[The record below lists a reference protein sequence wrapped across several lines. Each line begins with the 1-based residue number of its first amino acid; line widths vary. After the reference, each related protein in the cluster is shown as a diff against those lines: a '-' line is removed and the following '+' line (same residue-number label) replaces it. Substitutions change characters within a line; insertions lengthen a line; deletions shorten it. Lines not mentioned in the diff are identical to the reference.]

1 MSTEAQ
7 PAITLTSAAAAEVK
21 SMQSNKPEDAGKP
34 LRVFIERGGC
44 SGMQYSMVFDEVRD
58 GDAVVE
64 QEGVKVVID
73 GFSLDYLRGTVVDF
87 SDNLTGGGFKIRN
100 PNAAQTCGCGRSF
113 ESRS

>member
-1 MSTEAQ
+1 MTTEAQ
-7 PAITLTSAAAAEVK
+7 SVITLTSAAAAEVK
-21 SMQSNKPEDAGKP
+21 SMQANKPEDAGKP

-64 QEGVKVVID
+64 REGVKVVVD

-100 PNAAQTCGCGRSF
+100 PNASQTCGCGRSF